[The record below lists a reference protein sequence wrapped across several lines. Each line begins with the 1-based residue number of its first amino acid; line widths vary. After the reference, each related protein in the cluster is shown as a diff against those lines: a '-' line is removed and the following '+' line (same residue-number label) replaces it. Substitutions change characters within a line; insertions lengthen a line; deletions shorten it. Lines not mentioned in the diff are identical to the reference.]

1 MAKEK
6 IRGKGSKAIF
16 LSGRALMKYD
26 ANMFKNEDEEDNEKD
41 NEEKNIIEEEKK
53 EEEEEILE
61 LNFGIDEEEQELEK
75 QIEEARKMG
84 VDAAIFDA
92 DEVDENELNELDEL
106 GDLE

>member
-1 MAKEK
+1 
-6 IRGKGSKAIF
+6 
-16 LSGRALMKYD
+16 MKYD
-26 ANMFKNEDEEDNEKD
+26 ASMFNKNIDEDDDRDDEEDKV
-41 NEEKNIIEEEKK
+41 IEEEKK

-75 QIEEARKMG
+75 QIEAARKMG

-92 DEVDENELNELDEL
+92 DDVDDNELDDL